1 MGRIY
6 ILYVFVERIYIL
18 YLFVGRIYMLVGI
31 CWKNILYYPL
41 GGWKDGQEESY
52 GLPLPLGL
60 FFLLKCRVKLEELS

>member
-52 GLPLPLGL
+52 GLP
-60 FFLLKCRVKLEELS
+60 FLSIKGSLIGNLDFQVGTL